1 MKIKKVLLAVIVAIF
16 AVIGCTSCGAKRLD
30 SDSSQMPTVVVTRPD
45 YGENTKIHIIS
56 NVGDERLD
64 ISKLEELTNEWIS
77 ENKDK
82 TIISI
87 EFHFVSQISGNKYGL
102 ILIIY
107 RDNNATPTEQ

>member
-16 AVIGCTSCGAKRLD
+16 AVIGCTSCGAKRID
-30 SDSSQMPTVVVTRPD
+30 SASSQMPTVVVTRPD

-77 ENKDK
+77 DNKDK

-87 EFHFVSQISGNKYGL
+87 EFHFVSQISGDKYGL

-107 RDNNATPTEQ
+107 RDNSTTTPQQ

>member
-1 MKIKKVLLAVIVAIF
+1 MKIKKVLLAIIVAICT
-16 AVIGCTSCGAKRLD
+16 VIGCTSCGAKRIV
-30 SDSSQMPTVVVTRPD
+30 STTETTPTVVVTRPD

-64 ISKLEELTNEWIS
+64 ISKLEELTNEWLS

-82 TIISI
+82 TIVSI

-102 ILIIY
+102 IFIVY
-107 RDNNATPTEQ
+107 RDPNATSTEQ